1 MSDSIINHYPI
12 GISLYKEMYINIPA
26 NSYRTFS
33 STDLGLLKRKV
44 YFCNVIQNNTL
55 WRSCSILFL
64 GDHPDATMKSFCY
77 NIVENNIHVEFN
89 DGTLK
94 ITNTNVTFGQDVSI
108 TIFG

>member
-1 MSDSIINHYPI
+1 MAEGYEPKPPI
-12 GISLYKEMYINIPA
+12 ELSLYKEMYINIPA

-33 STDLGLLKRKV
+33 STDLGLFRRKA
-44 YFCNVIQNNTL
+44 YFCGIVANNDL

-64 GDHPDATMKSFCY
+64 GNHNDPNMQSFCY
-77 NIVENNIHVEFN
+77 NVSENNIHVEFN
-89 DGTLK
+89 AEVLK